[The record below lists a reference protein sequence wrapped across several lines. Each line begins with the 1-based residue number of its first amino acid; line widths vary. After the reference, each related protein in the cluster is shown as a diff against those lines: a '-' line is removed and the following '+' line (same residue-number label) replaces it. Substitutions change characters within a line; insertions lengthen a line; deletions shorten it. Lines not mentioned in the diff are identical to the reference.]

1 MRGQHYVPDSA
12 RLRVRIVT
20 SLQPSPQRPAVLP
33 ELADKSPDF
42 RLTGELLETSEQCGA
57 LSSQQER
64 RQGRHDVL
72 DQAKRRFA
80 PQTDRDEIVKCRRKC
95 GAETIE
101 LGADQR
107 LARGCFCRAGL

>member
-1 MRGQHYVPDSA
+1 MRSA
-12 RLRVRIVT
+12 RN
-20 SLQPSPQRPAVLP
+20 
-33 ELADKSPDF
+33 KK
-42 RLTGELLETSEQCGA
+42 
-57 LSSQQER
+57 R

-80 PQTDRDEIVKCRRKC
+80 PQTDRDEIVKCRRKY

-107 LARGCFCRAGL
+107 LARMLLSCRPVMLRAARRQTRVDPCL